1 MSAST
6 VYYVAQS
13 LDGFIAD
20 RDESLTWL
28 LDFGF
33 DDYQQQYDVFLSGVG
48 AIVMGAG
55 TLRWLAAENEPWGYA
70 GTPTW
75 VVSGSTELPTIEGE
89 EYERVADPV
98 AAVIAARA
106 AAAQRDVWVV
116 GGGRLA
122 GSLVDAGL
130 LDSLHITVMPVT
142 LGAGTRVLPHAAA
155 SIPWQLEAAR
165 PIGAAGAVELRYRLR
180 SS

>member
-1 MSAST
+1 MSAET

-20 RDESLTWL
+20 REESLDWL
-28 LDFGF
+28 LAFGF
-33 DDYQQQYDVFLSGVG
+33 DDFQQQYDAFLSGIG

-55 TLRWLAAENEPWGYA
+55 TLRWLAGENEPWGYA

-75 VVSGSTELPTIEGE
+75 VVTSESQLPPIDGAQ
-89 EYERVADPV
+89 YERLADPA
-98 AAVIAARA
+98 AAVAAARA
-106 AAAQRDVWVV
+106 AAGGRDVWVV

-130 LDSLHITVMPVT
+130 LDRLHITVMPVT

-155 SIPWQLEAAR
+155 SIPWHLESAQ
-165 PIGAAGAVELRYRLR
+165 PIGSAGAVELRYRLR